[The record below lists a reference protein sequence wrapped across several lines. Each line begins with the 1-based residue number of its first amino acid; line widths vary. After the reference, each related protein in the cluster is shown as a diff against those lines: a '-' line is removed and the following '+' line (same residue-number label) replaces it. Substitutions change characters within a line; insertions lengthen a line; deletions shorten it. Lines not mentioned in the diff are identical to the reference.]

1 MAAHLK
7 YKSGSSWVDYNL
19 VVWPVGVF
27 YISYSST
34 SPASLFGGTW
44 TPVTTG
50 VLRAKAANNTAGS
63 DSQTLNLS
71 HSHWMT
77 LAANSYRSGT
87 STRVTNWEYTASNG
101 IAYTNGGSVPVN
113 PVATD
118 LSSNE
123 LPSSAKKYY
132 SPNTTGHRT
141 LGNVTVSHLPQYQ
154 NVYCWRRTA

>member
-1 MAAHLK
+1 MPKLY
-7 YKSGSSWVDYNL
+7 YKSGSSWVNALNIFY
-19 VVWPVGVF
+19 PVGAF
-27 YISYSST
+27 YISNVST
-34 SPASLFGGTW
+34 SPATLLGGTW
-44 TPVTTG
+44 AAVTTG

-77 LAANSYRSGT
+77 FAASSYIGGT
-87 STRVTNWEYTASNG
+87 STKVTNWEYIPSNG

-113 PVATD
+113 PVTTD
-118 LSSNE
+118 LSSNPI
-123 LPSSAKKYY
+123 PSSATKYY

>member
-7 YKSGSSWVDYNL
+7 YKSGSSWIDYNL
-19 VVWPVGVF
+19 VVWPVGAI

-34 SPASLFGGTW
+34 SPASSFGGTW
-44 TPVTTG
+44 TAVTTG

-77 LAANSYRSGT
+77 FAASSYIGGT
-87 STRVTNWEYTASNG
+87 STKVTNWEYAASNG
-101 IAYTNGGSVPVN
+101 VAYTIGGSVPVN
-113 PVATD
+113 PVTTD
-118 LSSNE
+118 LSSNPIP
-123 LPSSAKKYY
+123 PSATKYY